1 MNWLDS
7 IPSALLQKDLDG
19 LWARQQVISDNMAN
33 IETPGYKEKNVSFE
47 NQLENAVQGKED
59 TEADTIDRI
68 GKVQPFTAE
77 NSDQTYRADGNGVDL
92 EQQMIE
98 MSRTS
103 LNYSYSL
110 QTMSDYFSR
119 LKTAITGSGR

>member
-19 LWARQQVISDNMAN
+19 LWARQQAISDNMAN

>member
-19 LWARQQVISDNMAN
+19 LWSRQQAISDNMAN
-33 IETPGYKEKNVSFE
+33 FETPGYKQKNVSFE
-47 NQLENAVQGKED
+47 NQLDDALKEEPGTVSD
-59 TEADTIDRI
+59 TVGRV
-68 GKVQPFTAE
+68 GGVQPLMTE
-77 NSDQTYRADGNGVDL
+77 NSDRTNRADGNGVDL

-103 LNYSYSL
+103 INYSYSL
-110 QTMSDYFSR
+110 QAMNDCFSR
-119 LKTAITGSGR
+119 LKTAITGSSR